1 VTRVSTSPAGAHA
14 DAFVAAH
21 RTRSRAL
28 AARVAALVE
37 QPDRCVAELE
47 SAYRELADPSYVQFL
62 HATAPGLESAFGVRA
77 PLCAPLHSAVR
88 RACRGRPDVALWLAE
103 RLEREPYLEDL
114 QLACVLLRLS
124 LEEDPERSWQLV
136 RRLARTAGNWI
147 AVDTLAGVAA
157 LGILLEPYR
166 WAELELLV
174 YSPSPWERRLVAAT
188 IAVLP
193 FEVMPTDRPR
203 LADGPALELL
213 GALIGDAEET
223 VQNALGWALRSWY
236 RVDPAGVAHFVD
248 EHAVRAAAEQDA
260 HRARVLRRALPA
272 LDTARAADV
281 HAQIAR
287 LRQRRGAPST
297 SAAARAAAAFADLL
311 AISPAAR
318 RGPAIEDAANA
329 AGRDAA
335 PAAPRPTA
343 APRSTAAPRPP
354 AAPRP
359 TAAQPA
365 PTTARPERSLAQ

>member
-1 VTRVSTSPAGAHA
+1 MTRVSSSPARAHA

-21 RTRSRAL
+21 RARSRAL

-47 SAYRELADPSYVQFL
+47 SGYRELADPTYLQFL
-62 HATAPGLESAFGVRA
+62 HATTPGLGPAFGVRA
-77 PLCAPLHSAVR
+77 PLSAPLHSAVR

-103 RLEREPYLEDL
+103 RVEREPYLEDL

-147 AVDTLAGVAA
+147 AVDALAGVAA

-166 WAELELLV
+166 WAELEQLV

-188 IAVLP
+188 IALLP
-193 FEVMPTDRPR
+193 FEVVPADRHR

-223 VQNALGWALRSWY
+223 VQRALGWALRSWY
-236 RVDPAGVAHFVD
+236 RVDPSGVARFVD
-248 EHAVRAAAEQDA
+248 EHAARAAAERDA
-260 HRARVLRRALPA
+260 QRARVLRHALPA

-281 HAQIAR
+281 RARIAT
-287 LRQRRGAPST
+287 LRRRPGATST

-311 AISPAAR
+311 SISPAPQ
-318 RGPAIEDAANA
+318 RGPAIGNATNA
-329 AGRDAA
+329 AGRDAP
-335 PAAPRPTA
+335 PAAS
-343 APRSTAAPRPP
+343 RSTAP
-354 AAPRP
+354 
-359 TAAQPA
+359 QPA
-365 PTTARPERSLAQ
+365 PTIDEPERSLAE